1 MIKRFPLF
9 LATLLV
15 ALFSVSGA
23 YAAGG
28 SDIFGKLADKAW
40 TIGFGLR
47 DAGFIIAGL
56 ALVVFSFMAIFN
68 KISWKTLSYIMLSTF
83 ILTAMVAVINY
94 VSDNKAKIEHP
105 EFSGPSRVVSDGM
118 DDVTR
123 NKVSKMDG
131 GYTGN

>member
-9 LATLLV
+9 LATLLI
-15 ALFSVSGA
+15 ALFAASGA
-23 YAAGG
+23 YADGG
-28 SDIFGKLADKAW
+28 GDIFGKLADKAW
-40 TIGFGLR
+40 TVGSGLR

-56 ALVVFSFMAIFN
+56 GLVVFAFMAIFN
-68 KISWKTLSYIMLSTF
+68 KISWKTLAYIMMSTF
-83 ILTAMVAVINY
+83 ILTAMIAAINY
-94 VSDNKAKIEHP
+94 VSDGKAQISQP
-105 EFSGPSRVVSDGM
+105 EFSGPSQVVSDGM